1 LELFGY
7 LQSIIVIIGIYMEN
21 LNGEKP
27 KQANK
32 FELMEVSDWEVED

>member
-1 LELFGY
+1 
-7 LQSIIVIIGIYMEN
+7 MEN